1 MFSQDQARAS
11 EPRDVNAFC
20 IPMKYRLA
28 IFDFDGT
35 LADSFPWFLEIV
47 NDVADRF
54 GFRRIEEHEVD
65 TLRGYDVRGMIRHL
79 RTPAWKLPLIARH
92 MRARM
97 AADIDRV
104 SLFPGVSEML
114 RALHGHGVSIA
125 IVTSNSEANVR
136 RVLGAQ
142 NAALVRHYGC
152 GASLLGKGSKLRRV
166 LRASGIPAAD
176 AVKIGDEIRD
186 VHAARTAGMASYA
199 VGWGYAHAAALAAHG
214 PDAVFEDIGQLTDA
228 LTSAAPSLPLA
239 PGLTAAA
246 RHTM

>member
-1 MFSQDQARAS
+1 
-11 EPRDVNAFC
+11 
-20 IPMKYRLA
+20 MKYRLA

-35 LADSFPWFLEIV
+35 LADSFPWFMEIV

-97 AADIDRV
+97 AADIDRIT
-104 SLFPGVSEML
+104 LFPGVDELL
-114 RALHGHGVSIA
+114 RALHGHGVTLA
-125 IVTSNSEANVR
+125 IVTSNSQANVR
-136 RVLGAQ
+136 RVLGPR

-152 GASLLGKGSKLRRV
+152 GASLLGKRSKLRRV

-186 VHAARTAGMASYA
+186 LHAARAAGMAFHA
-199 VGWGYAHAAALAAHG
+199 VGWGYTHAAALAAHG
-214 PDAVFEDIGQLTDA
+214 PDALCATMDELVEA
-228 LTSAAPSLPLA
+228 LTSAAPSLPSR
-239 PGLTAAA
+239 PS
-246 RHTM
+246 

>member
-1 MFSQDQARAS
+1 MR
-11 EPRDVNAFC
+11 
-20 IPMKYRLA
+20 YRIA

-97 AADIDRV
+97 AADIDRIT
-104 SLFPGVSEML
+104 LFPGVGGLL
-114 RALHGHGVSIA
+114 RALHGHGVAIA

-152 GASLLGKGSKLRRV
+152 GASLLGKRSKLRRV
-166 LRASGIPAAD
+166 LRASGIQAAD

-186 VHAARTAGMASYA
+186 LHAARAAGMAFYA
-199 VGWGYAHAAALAAHG
+199 VGWGYTHAAALAEHR
-214 PDAVFEDIGQLTDA
+214 PDAVFTSMDELAGA
-228 LTSAAPSLPLA
+228 LTSDASPLPATEGRPPPGGNGAPVKHP
-239 PGLTAAA
+239 
-246 RHTM
+246 R

>member
-1 MFSQDQARAS
+1 MGTATHPIR
-11 EPRDVNAFC
+11 
-20 IPMKYRLA
+20 YRLA

-97 AADIDRV
+97 AADIDRIT
-104 SLFPGVSEML
+104 LFPGVGELL
-114 RALHGHGVSIA
+114 RALHGHGVTIA

-136 RVLGAQ
+136 RVLGPT
-142 NAALVRHYGC
+142 NAALVRYYGC
-152 GASLLGKGSKLRRV
+152 GASLLGKRSKLRRV
-166 LRASGIPAAD
+166 LRASGIPAVD

-186 VHAARTAGMASYA
+186 LHAARAAGMAFCG
-199 VGWGYAHAAALAAHG
+199 VGWGYTHARALAAHG
-214 PDAVFEDIGQLTDA
+214 PDALCTTMDELMEL
-228 LTSAAPSLPLA
+228 LTSAGPSLPFH
-239 PGLTAAA
+239 PS
-246 RHTM
+246 

>member
-1 MFSQDQARAS
+1 MR
-11 EPRDVNAFC
+11 
-20 IPMKYRLA
+20 YRIA

-97 AADIDRV
+97 AADIDRIT
-104 SLFPGVSEML
+104 LFPGVGGLL
-114 RALHGHGVSIA
+114 RALHGHGVAIA

-152 GASLLGKGSKLRRV
+152 GASLLGKRSKLRRV
-166 LRASGIPAAD
+166 LRASGIQAAD

-186 VHAARTAGMASYA
+186 LHAARAAGMAFYA
-199 VGWGYAHAAALAAHG
+199 VGWGYTHGHALAAHG
-214 PDAVFEDIGQLTDA
+214 PDAVFESIGQLTDA
-228 LTSAAPSLPLA
+228 LTSAAPSLPFR
-239 PGLTAAA
+239 PS
-246 RHTM
+246 

>member
-1 MFSQDQARAS
+1 
-11 EPRDVNAFC
+11 
-20 IPMKYRLA
+20 MKYRLA

-79 RTPAWKLPLIARH
+79 RTPMWKLPLIARH

-97 AADIDRV
+97 AADIHRIT
-104 SLFPGVSEML
+104 LFPGVDELL
-114 RALHGHGVSIA
+114 RALHGHGVTIA

-136 RVLGAQ
+136 RVLGPR

-152 GASLLGKGSKLRRV
+152 GASLLGKRSKLRRV
-166 LRASGIPAAD
+166 LRASGVPAEA

-186 VHAARTAGMASYA
+186 LHAARAAGMSFYA
-199 VGWGYAHAAALAAHG
+199 VGWGYTHGHALAAHG
-214 PDAVFEDIGQLTDA
+214 PDAVFATMDELVQSLTFG
-228 LTSAAPSLPLA
+228 APFHPSRPS
-239 PGLTAAA
+239 
-246 RHTM
+246 

>member
-1 MFSQDQARAS
+1 
-11 EPRDVNAFC
+11 
-20 IPMKYRLA
+20 MKYRLA
-28 IFDFDGT
+28 VFDFDGT

-97 AADIDRV
+97 AADIDRIT
-104 SLFPGVSEML
+104 LFPGVDEML
-114 RALHGHGVSIA
+114 RALHGRGVIIA

-136 RVLGAQ
+136 RVLGPR

-152 GASLLGKGSKLRRV
+152 GSSLLGKRSKLRRV
-166 LRASGIPAAD
+166 LRASGVPAAE

-186 VHAARTAGMASYA
+186 LHAARAAGMAFHA
-199 VGWGYAHAAALAAHG
+199 VGWGYTHAAALAAHG
-214 PDAVFEDIGQLTDA
+214 PDAVFENIDQLA
-228 LTSAAPSLPLA
+228 ESLTSAAPSPLSR
-239 PGLTAAA
+239 PS
-246 RHTM
+246 